1 MWCKLLFPVSNG
13 LQLVANV
20 RQEHKQYSHFSDDY
34 RWELSGLQ
42 RRAGENCGH
51 ECLLGAKENYNFSSW
66 FLRMFPDLPATLKHL
81 WSELH
86 IVLLPS
92 SWNADCSLP
101 PVCVC
106 MYACVFV
113 HVYACTY
120 VCVSHMAFISMPHS
134 ANLSGLL
141 LSIVPTLCLILSQN
155 ILAWLNS
162 TKRSKIKGIRKKV
175 ALWNIIPV
183 RIDIQVIFLNLSISL
198 LSTLFSLWWI
208 LSTLIYYPQYEAG
221 EARTMCCQNKNEGC
235 PVIDHIYIPRKR
247 NNCNLAWPLEH
258 EKWKIKK

>member
-1 MWCKLLFPVSNG
+1 MVSKDVSRSPCHSQASLEWATYCTAAKFLKCWLFPATS
-13 LQLVANV
+13 V
-20 RQEHKQYSHFSDDY
+20 RMYVCMCVC
-34 RWELSGLQ
+34 
-42 RRAGENCGH
+42 A
-51 ECLLGAKENYNFSSW
+51 
-66 FLRMFPDLPATLKHL
+66 
-81 WSELH
+81 
-86 IVLLPS
+86 
-92 SWNADCSLP
+92 
-101 PVCVC
+101 CVC
-106 MYACVFV
+106 MYIC
-113 HVYACTY
+113 

-235 PVIDHIYIPRKR
+235 PVIDHIYIPRKS
-247 NNCNLAWPLEH
+247 NICNLAWPLEH